1 MRTSLIMTLVL
12 VGSAGF
18 GCGGDD
24 TSTGTGSAT
33 TTTVTDTATGSTSTA
48 DSSGSGTASTTAES
62 SSGSTGVTATD
73 GSSSTTDATG
83 SSEGTA
89 DSSSSSSAGSSSSDT
104 GAVCVQA
111 QGSCLDAPC
120 CDGLMCCE
128 GVPIPQGQA
137 ICFEGICPVSD
148 RNLKREF
155 APVDT
160 DDVLER
166 LATVPVTTWSYR
178 AEDPSI
184 RHLGP
189 MAQDFKDTFG
199 VGASEEFI
207 FQVDADGVALASIQA
222 LHRRVGAL
230 QEENTALRETIAGLQ
245 SRMDALEGRA
255 GGR

>member
-1 MRTSLIMTLVL
+1 
-12 VGSAGF
+12 
-18 GCGGDD
+18 
-24 TSTGTGSAT
+24 
-33 TTTVTDTATGSTSTA
+33 
-48 DSSGSGTASTTAES
+48 
-62 SSGSTGVTATD
+62 
-73 GSSSTTDATG
+73 
-83 SSEGTA
+83 
-89 DSSSSSSAGSSSSDT
+89 
-104 GAVCVQA
+104 
-111 QGSCLDAPC
+111 
-120 CDGLMCCE
+120 
-128 GVPIPQGQA
+128 VPIPQGQA
-137 ICFEGICPVSD
+137 ICFEGVCPKSD

-160 DDVLER
+160 DDILER

-178 AEDPSI
+178 AEDASI

-230 QEENTALRETIAGLQ
+230 QDENAALRETVDALQ
-245 SRMDALEGRA
+245 SRMDALEGRV